1 MNAPCGLSGAIQFA
15 VLKAGT
21 VLTTNSTITTSF
33 TATRKLLK
41 RAVSRTPATRIAV
54 IRIITAAAGRFST
67 APVNVQACFAASKAN
82 GDETNWAGRS
92 SPKSFAKLTT
102 YPDQPMATVA
112 APTAYS
118 RIRSHPMIQAIS
130 SPSVA

>member
-21 VLTTNSTITTSF
+21 ALTTNSTITTSF

-102 YPDQPMATVA
+102 YPDISGPADGDRGGPYGVFEAQ
-112 APTAYS
+112 AP
-118 RIRSHPMIQAIS
+118 PD
-130 SPSVA
+130 SPGAQV